1 MLSRRLS
8 SKALTSH
15 ALRIVLRDSIGI
27 ALAVLISLWFI
38 PFVTGLFS
46 ISPLALTMPALLGI
60 IIIYLVLRFSFDIHT
75 QLERA
80 FSRTLL
86 GREHVTRSKI
96 ATAGSKLLRR
106 SKRKKPNDLEKKEV
120 HNHRA

>member
-8 SKALTSH
+8 SKALTSN

-27 ALAVLISLWFI
+27 ALAVLICLWFI
-38 PFVTGLFS
+38 PFITSLFS
-46 ISPLALTMPALLGI
+46 IGSLAIAMPALLGI
-60 IIIYLVLRFSFDIHT
+60 AIIYLILRFSFDIHT

-86 GREHVTRSKI
+86 GREHVSRSQSPVPASQKNI
-96 ATAGSKLLRR
+96 MAKLLE
-106 SKRKKPNDLEKKEV
+106 KLKLKNRKKEHDEQ
-120 HNHRA
+120 